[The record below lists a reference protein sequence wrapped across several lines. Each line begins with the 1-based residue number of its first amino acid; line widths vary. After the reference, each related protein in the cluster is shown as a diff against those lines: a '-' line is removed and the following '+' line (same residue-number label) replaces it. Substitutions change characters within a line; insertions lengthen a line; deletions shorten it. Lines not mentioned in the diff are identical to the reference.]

1 MKKFFIMM
9 VAMIMGVSV
18 ANAATTDQVRT
29 FFNAYVA
36 ASNNF
41 ESNVFTKYYAQNP
54 KIIRVVQKKDGTTQS
69 VVVPKDRYL
78 AEAAKGRNL
87 GKALRYKNNYSN
99 VKITPYG
106 KDFKVTAMRNPS
118 PGGSF
123 PAHFIIGDV
132 NGSLKIKE
140 ESMNTP
146 RQEFL
151 GK

>member
-1 MKKFFIMM
+1 MKKILALFAVM
-9 VAMIMGVSV
+9 VLGIGAV
-18 ANAATTDQVRT
+18 NAATTEQVRT

-41 ESNVFTKYYAQNP
+41 QSDVFTKYYVQNP

-69 VVVPKDRYL
+69 VVVPKDRYF
-78 AEAAKGRNL
+78 AEAAKGRAL

-106 KDFKVTAMRNPS
+106 KDFKVTATRNPS

-123 PAHFIIGDV
+123 PAYFIIGDV
-132 NGSLKIKE
+132 NGSLKIKV

>member
-1 MKKFFIMM
+1 MKKFLVLLAIM
-9 VAMIMGVSV
+9 IFGVGAV
-18 ANAATTDQVRT
+18 NAATTEQVRT

-41 ESNVFTKYYAQNP
+41 QSDVFTKYYASNP

-78 AEAAKGRNL
+78 AEAAKGRAL
-87 GKALRYKNNYSN
+87 GKAMRYKNNYSN

-106 KDFKVTAMRNPS
+106 KDYKVTAMRNPS

>member
-1 MKKFFIMM
+1 MRKILVLLVLILMS
-9 VAMIMGVSV
+9 VGV
-18 ANAATTDQVRT
+18 ANATTTEQVRT
-29 FFNAYVA
+29 FFNEYVA

-41 ESNVFTKYYAQNP
+41 ESDVFTKYYAQNP

-78 AEAAKGRNL
+78 AEAAKGRAL
-87 GKALRYKNNYSN
+87 GKAMRYKNNYSN

-106 KDFKVTAMRNPS
+106 NDFKVSATRNPS

-123 PAHFIIGDV
+123 AAHFIIGDV